1 MFPQIHIDQLGR
13 ELTLFTTPKRIVCL
27 VPSLTELLAYFE
39 LDQEVVGITKFCIYP
54 EDWFKDKE
62 RVGGTKT
69 IDIEKIKSL
78 NVDLIIGNK
87 EENTKEDIEAL
98 MQIAPVWMSDVNSI
112 EDTYHLIASLSS
124 IFNKEELG
132 AQLIQNLRSYFQLHA
147 TEGAGKSVLYFI
159 WHNPGFVAGKNT
171 YIDSYLAA
179 LGYRNC
185 VSVERYPDSNTI
197 GEINPDVVFLS
208 SEPFPF
214 QENHLSHYQS
224 LYPDAEII
232 LVDGERYSW
241 YGVRTLRC

>member
-13 ELTLFTTPKRIVCL
+13 ELTLSALPKRMVCL

-69 IDIEKIKSL
+69 IDIDKIRSL

-132 AQLIQNLRSYFQLHA
+132 AQLIQNLQSHFQLHA

-159 WHNPGFVAGKNT
+159 WHSPGFVAGKNT
-171 YIDSYLAA
+171 RQA
-179 LGYRNC
+179 
-185 VSVERYPDSNTI
+185 SN
-197 GEINPDVVFLS
+197 
-208 SEPFPF
+208 
-214 QENHLSHYQS
+214 
-224 LYPDAEII
+224 
-232 LVDGERYSW
+232 
-241 YGVRTLRC
+241 

>member
-13 ELTLFTTPKRIVCL
+13 ELKLSALPKRIVCL

-54 EDWFKDKE
+54 EDWYKDKE

-69 IDIEKIKSL
+69 IDIEKIRSL

-112 EDTYHLIASLSS
+112 EDTYLLIASLSS

-132 AQLIQNLRSYFQLHA
+132 DQLNRDLQSYFQLHA
-147 TEGAGKSVLYFI
+147 SEGAGKSVLYFI

-185 VSVERYPDSNTI
+185 VSVERYPDVNTI

-214 QENHLSHYQS
+214 QENHVSHYQS

>member
-13 ELTLFTTPKRIVCL
+13 ELKLSALPKRIVCL

-54 EDWFKDKE
+54 EDWYKDKE

-69 IDIEKIKSL
+69 IDIEKIRSL

-112 EDTYHLIASLSS
+112 EDTYHLISSLSS
-124 IFNKEELG
+124 IFNKEKLG
-132 AQLIQNLRSYFQLHA
+132 AHLIQNLQSYFQLHA
-147 TEGAGKSVLYFI
+147 KEGAGKSVLYFI

-185 VSVERYPDSNTI
+185 VSVERYPDVNNI
-197 GEINPDVVFLS
+197 GKINPDVVFLS

-214 QENHLSHYQS
+214 QENHVSHYQS

>member
-13 ELTLFTTPKRIVCL
+13 ELKLSALPKRIVCL

-54 EDWFKDKE
+54 EDWYKDKE

-69 IDIEKIKSL
+69 IDIEKIRSL

-185 VSVERYPDSNTI
+185 VSVERYPDVNTI
-197 GEINPDVVFLS
+197 GKINPDVVFLS

-214 QENHLSHYQS
+214 QENHVSHYQS

>member
-1 MFPQIHIDQLGR
+1 MFLQIHIDQLGR
-13 ELTLFTTPKRIVCL
+13 ELTLSATPKRIVCL

-54 EDWFKDKE
+54 EDWYKDKE

-132 AQLIQNLRSYFQLHA
+132 AHLIQNLQSYFQLHA

-185 VSVERYPDSNTI
+185 VSVERYPDVNTI

-214 QENHLSHYQS
+214 QESHVSYYQC
-224 LYPDAEII
+224 LFPDAEIK

>member
-13 ELTLFTTPKRIVCL
+13 ELILSATPRRIVCL

-39 LDQEVVGITKFCIYP
+39 LDQEVVGITKFCVYP

-69 IDIEKIKSL
+69 IDIEKIRSL

-132 AQLIQNLRSYFQLHA
+132 AQLIKNLQSYFQLHA

-185 VSVERYPDSNTI
+185 VPVERYPDANTI

-214 QENHLSHYQS
+214 QENHVSHYQS

>member
-13 ELTLFTTPKRIVCL
+13 ELILSATPKRIVCL

-54 EDWFKDKE
+54 DKWFKGKE

-69 IDIEKIKSL
+69 IDIDKIKSL

-98 MQIAPVWMSDVNSI
+98 MLIAPVWMSDVNSI

-132 AQLIQNLRSYFQLHA
+132 AQLIQDLQSYFQLHA

-159 WHNPGFVAGKNT
+159 WHNPGFVVGKNT

-185 VSVERYPDSNTI
+185 VSLERYPDVNTM

-214 QENHLSHYQS
+214 QESHVSYYQS
-224 LYPDAEII
+224 LYPDAEIK

>member
-13 ELTLFTTPKRIVCL
+13 ELKLSALPKRIVCL

-39 LDQEVVGITKFCIYP
+39 MDQEVVGITKFCIYP

-112 EDTYHLIASLSS
+112 EDTYHLIASFSS

-132 AQLIQNLRSYFQLHA
+132 AQLIQNLQSYFQLHA

-185 VSVERYPDSNTI
+185 VSVERYPDVNTI
-197 GEINPDVVFLS
+197 GEINPDFVFLS

-214 QENHLSHYQS
+214 QENHVSHYQS

>member
-13 ELTLFTTPKRIVCL
+13 EHTLSALPKRIVCL

-54 EDWFKDKE
+54 EDWYKDKE

-214 QENHLSHYQS
+214 QESHVSYYQS
-224 LYPDAEII
+224 LYPDAEIK

>member
-87 EENTKEDIEAL
+87 EENTKEDI
-98 MQIAPVWMSDVNSI
+98 
-112 EDTYHLIASLSS
+112 H
-124 IFNKEELG
+124 
-132 AQLIQNLRSYFQLHA
+132 NLTKH
-147 TEGAGKSVLYFI
+147 
-159 WHNPGFVAGKNT
+159 
-171 YIDSYLAA
+171 
-179 LGYRNC
+179 
-185 VSVERYPDSNTI
+185 
-197 GEINPDVVFLS
+197 
-208 SEPFPF
+208 
-214 QENHLSHYQS
+214 
-224 LYPDAEII
+224 
-232 LVDGERYSW
+232 
-241 YGVRTLRC
+241 

>member
-13 ELTLFTTPKRIVCL
+13 EHTLSALPKRIVCL

-54 EDWFKDKE
+54 EDWYKDKE

-69 IDIEKIKSL
+69 IDIDKIRSL

-124 IFNKEELG
+124 IFHKEELG

-147 TEGAGKSVLYFI
+147 KEGAGKSVLYFI

-185 VSVERYPDSNTI
+185 VSVERYPDVNTI

-214 QENHLSHYQS
+214 QESHVSYYQS
-224 LYPDAEII
+224 LFPDAEIK

>member
-13 ELTLFTTPKRIVCL
+13 ELILSATPKRIVCL

-62 RVGGTKT
+62 RIGGTKT

-124 IFNKEELG
+124 IFNKDELG
-132 AQLIQNLRSYFQLHA
+132 AQLIQNLQSYFQLHA

-159 WHNPGFVAGKNT
+159 WHSPGFVAGKNT

-185 VSVERYPDSNTI
+185 VSVERYPDANTI

-214 QENHLSHYQS
+214 QENHISHYQS
-224 LYPDAEII
+224 LFPDAEII

>member
-13 ELTLFTTPKRIVCL
+13 ELTLFATPKRIVCL
-27 VPSLTELLAYFE
+27 VPSLTELLAYFD
-39 LDQEVVGITKFCIYP
+39 LNQEVVGITKFCIYP
-54 EDWFKDKE
+54 EDWYKDKE

-69 IDIEKIKSL
+69 IDIEKIRSL

-98 MQIAPVWMSDVNSI
+98 MQIAPVWISDVNSI

-124 IFNKEELG
+124 IFKKEELG
-132 AQLIQNLRSYFQLHA
+132 AHLIQNLQSYFQLHA

-171 YIDSYLAA
+171 YIESYLAA

-185 VSVERYPDSNTI
+185 VSVERYPDAKAM
-197 GEINPDVVFLS
+197 GEIKPDVVFLS

-214 QENHLSHYQS
+214 QESHVSYYQS
-224 LYPDAEII
+224 LYPDAEVK